1 MNLSSQAGSWI
12 VKPVMLANDCN
23 VAISDPVIEIDC
35 FNIYDQNECTWNPT
49 GGFIG
54 EGGCEVNP

>member
-1 MNLSSQAGSWI
+1 MLNLTKYSWRS
-12 VKPVMLANDCN
+12 VFPT
-23 VAISDPVIEIDC
+23 SEIDC

-54 EGGCEVNP
+54 EGGCEANP